1 MRKGSEQPIKKTYII
16 KRNHNEQNKTM
27 FRKRLKN
34 TNWNYNLN
42 SNTIT
47 FSFTSFITK
56 IISDYETCFPKQTTR
71 INYRNRNPWINQ
83 ALKNSIDS

>member
-1 MRKGSEQPIKKTYII
+1 MRKGSEQQINKKHIIKKT
-16 KRNHNEQNKTM
+16 HNEQTKAM
-27 FRKRLKN
+27 FRKRLNN

-47 FSFTSFITK
+47 FSCTSFITK

-71 INYRNRNPWINQ
+71 NKLQ
-83 ALKNSIDS
+83 K

>member
-1 MRKGSEQPIKKTYII
+1 MRKGSEQPIKKTHII
-16 KRNHNEQNKTM
+16 KRNHNEQNKAM

-71 INYRNRNPWINQ
+71 INYRNRNPWIN
-83 ALKNSIDS
+83 